1 MWVLYGY
8 RRGHGAYALLIMK
21 RVDLLTKLTT
31 PASTRKSFIYFYGCH
46 AGLLLG
52 PSFLRAWINSWHLKS
67 HFTCHFHYPLSFFA
81 VTFLITTTV
90 RARDGGERNES
101 LKKQFWATFINVLQ
115 CIITRVT
122 STVCLRRIY
131 YGPWRIDLDEATQ
144 ACLSTCCHSAA
155 RISAQRQFVNWSVF
169 RCLHSKSNHVVA
181 FAFFL
186 LRELEMIDRWIS
198 GRLAI
203 ISSRFRQS
211 EVSRK
216 TTMCA
221 SQQVSGWELKEK

>member
-1 MWVLYGY
+1 MSQTSESSSCKFRFHTPNVSI
-8 RRGHGAYALLIMK
+8 R
-21 RVDLLTKLTT
+21 KLRAHDVS
-31 PASTRKSFIYFYGCH
+31 PLRISPGPWCVCAINNEARWSFDRAHDTREHQKEFY
-46 AGLLLG
+46 L
-52 PSFLRAWINSWHLKS
+52 FLRMPCWSSFGAFIPSGVNKFMAFKKPFHLS
-67 HFTCHFHYPLSFFA
+67 FHYSLSFFA

-122 STVCLRRIY
+122 STACLRRIY

-169 RCLHSKSNHVVA
+169 RC
-181 FAFFL
+181 
-186 LRELEMIDRWIS
+186 
-198 GRLAI
+198 
-203 ISSRFRQS
+203 
-211 EVSRK
+211 
-216 TTMCA
+216 
-221 SQQVSGWELKEK
+221 